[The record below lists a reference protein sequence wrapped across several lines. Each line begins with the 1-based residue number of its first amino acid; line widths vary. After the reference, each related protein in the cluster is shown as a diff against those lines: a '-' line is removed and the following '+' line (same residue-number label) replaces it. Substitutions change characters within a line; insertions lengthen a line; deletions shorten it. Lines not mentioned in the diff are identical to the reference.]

1 MPHTPG
7 PWAPDSWGDDEYDVY
22 TAGTDKLICSLAQSY
37 DEETGQGLN
46 ANIEAD
52 ARLIAAAPE
61 LLNALRQAKD
71 ELIVLYEKAYPND
84 ETDNETTQIID
95 RAIAVIAQAEGS

>member
-7 PWAPDSWGDDEYDVY
+7 PWEPGNWGDDEYDVY
-22 TAGTDKLICSLAQSY
+22 TADTDQLICSLAQSY
-37 DEETGQGLN
+37 DEETGQGLHV
-46 ANIEAD
+46 NIEAD

-61 LLNALRQAKD
+61 LLDALRQAKD
-71 ELIVLYEKAYPND
+71 ELIALYEKTYPDD

-95 RAIAVIAQAEGS
+95 RAIAVIARAEES